1 MTLSKNQNTNDE
13 SCPAERLLK
22 ALSGKWKPQIFR
34 LAVEN
39 PVRFSS
45 LMRDM
50 EGANKQSVSLAL
62 KELEEEGLL
71 IKNIIQQKPLHIEY
85 VLSDKGRE
93 VIPVF
98 LELERMR

>member
-1 MTLSKNQNTNDE
+1 MTTTNNPNASSE
-13 SCPAERLLK
+13 GCPAERLLK

-34 LAVEN
+34 LAVEG

-45 LMRDM
+45 LMRDLD
-50 EGANKQSVSLAL
+50 GANKQSVSLAL

-71 IKNIIQQKPLHIEY
+71 IKHIIQEKPLHIEY
-85 VLSDKGRE
+85 VLSDRGRD

-98 LELERMR
+98 VGLEKVL